1 MNPIPLALYVHI
13 PWCVRKCPYCDFNSH
28 TSTSIP
34 ESDYL
39 NALLED
45 LQQDLAL
52 AQGRSVGSI
61 FFGGG
66 TPSLLSAGFY
76 QRLLAEI
83 GALLS
88 IKDQAEITL
97 EANPGTLDFERFAGF
112 QAAGINR
119 LSIGVQSFNP
129 THLHHLGR
137 IHSDQEAIQAIQLA
151 QQLGF
156 GKLNLDLMHGL
167 PQQTAAESLADI
179 QQALELGV
187 SHLSWYQLTI
197 EPNTAFYSTPP
208 TLPVETELEQI
219 ESQGLQRLLD
229 ADFEHYET
237 SAYAKTGH
245 QCQHNLN
252 YWEFGDY
259 LAIGAG
265 AHGKITNP
273 EQNLIQRY
281 QKTRLPQDYLNP
293 DKSYTAKTETL
304 AGQQRA
310 LEFFMNSF
318 RLQRPIA
325 KSLFTERTMLPL
337 AATEQAIAQAQA
349 QGLLLDQQNHWETTV
364 LGRRY
369 LNSLLQYFMP

>member
-34 ESDYL
+34 ESNYL

-45 LQQDLAL
+45 LKQDLPL

-76 QRLLAEI
+76 QRLLTEI
-83 GALLS
+83 NALLS
-88 IKDQAEITL
+88 IQEQAEITL

-129 THLHHLGR
+129 THLHNLGR

-167 PQQTAAESLADI
+167 PQQTAVESLADI
-179 QQALELGV
+179 QQALELGI
-187 SHLSWYQLTI
+187 SHVSWYQLTI
-197 EPNTAFYSTPP
+197 EPNTAFYSKPP
-208 TLPVETELEQI
+208 TLPLETELEQI
-219 ESQGLQRLLD
+219 ESQGLEQLLN

-237 SAYAKTGH
+237 SAYAKPGH

-265 AHGKITNP
+265 AHGKITYP

-293 DKSYTAKTETL
+293 DKPYTAKTETL
-304 AGQQRA
+304 AGQQRV

-325 KSLFTERTMLPL
+325 KSLFTERTLLPL
-337 AATEQAIAQAQA
+337 AATEQAIAQGQA
-349 QGLLLDQQNHWETTV
+349 QGLLLDQQNHWQTTV